1 MRAVRKGPDVDPDFA
16 VRLAAIEHVNA
27 LSRRYDDLVP
37 RSELARGLL
46 FEGVRY
52 PIFNPQSGIH
62 RPARLRSPAAL
73 TIVTAAPRP
82 GRPPPYEDAFDEA
95 SGTIAYS
102 YRRGGPGHP
111 DNRALR
117 AAFES
122 QVPLI
127 YLMGVAPS
135 VYSIAAPV
143 FVVDDRP
150 SQQRVLV
157 QIGSR
162 LRDLGT
168 EGPVSGDVERRYAL
182 AERRVRLHQHQF
194 RIQVLRAY
202 RGRCTICALREPS
215 LVQAAH
221 IVEDTHEQG
230 VAAVRTG
237 LALCAIHH
245 LAYDRMVL
253 GIDREGVVHIAERLL
268 QEVDGPM
275 LREGIQG
282 FHGAGI
288 QLPARRTDR
297 PDPTL
302 LDARFQTFRE
312 AA

>member
-1 MRAVRKGPDVDPDFA
+1 VDPDFA
-16 VRLAAIEHVNA
+16 VRLAAIEHVNV

-37 RSELARGLL
+37 RGELAKGLL
-46 FEGVRY
+46 IDSERY
-52 PIFNPQSGIH
+52 PLFNPQAGIH
-62 RPARLRSPAAL
+62 RPRRFHGPAAL
-73 TIVTAAPRP
+73 TIVTAAARP
-82 GRPPPYEDAFDEA
+82 DRPPPYADAFDEA

-102 YRRGGPGHP
+102 YRRGGTDHP

-117 AAFES
+117 AAFEA
-122 QVPLI
+122 QAPLI

-150 SQQRVLV
+150 VEQRVLV

-162 LRDLGT
+162 LRDLDPA
-168 EGPVSGDVERRYAL
+168 GPVSDEVERRYAL
-182 AERRVRLHQHQF
+182 SERRVRLHQHQF
-194 RIQVLRAY
+194 RFQVLRAY

-221 IVEDTHEQG
+221 IIEDTHERG
-230 VAAVRTG
+230 VAAVRNG

-253 GIDREGVVHIAERLL
+253 GIDHEGVVHIADRLL
-268 QEVDGPM
+268 HEVDGPM

-288 QLPARRTDR
+288 QLPARRQDR
-297 PDPTL
+297 PDPML
-302 LDARFQTFRE
+302 LDERFRAFRD